1 MKREISEFHE
11 IQRPGAIPYVEPE
24 REKEAEQ
31 IFKEIFSKPL
41 GEWIAKQMPDG
52 KPLQE
57 GKQIAKLQ
65 EKTPDD
71 KASQEKDSS
80 DSELKGGPT
89 EFDKKAQEHPED
101 NEYDDNGNLYK
112 NGKEL
117 KPNNTYEVN
126 GYTYKTDDKGRIIS
140 AEGKLQPKDHK
151 GKKPIN
157 DSMKDIG
164 KGDQKDTDERGHLIG
179 DQFNGSPNLDN
190 LVPQDSKL
198 NQGEVKKLE
207 NSLAKAVEGGSEVYL
222 KVEPVYS
229 DNSARPV
236 SFTYTYTVD
245 GEKSVKVFKN
255 GE

>member
-31 IFKEIFSKPL
+31 IFKEVFSKPL
-41 GEWIAKQMPDG
+41 GEWIAKL
-52 KPLQE
+52 KKE
-57 GKQIAKLQ
+57 
-65 EKTPDD
+65 TSDD
-71 KASQEKDSS
+71 TVFQGNDSS
-80 DSELKGGPT
+80 EAELKSGLT
-89 EFDKKAQEHPED
+89 EFDKKAQEHPEK

-117 KPNNTYEVN
+117 KPNNTYEIN

-140 AEGKLQPKDHK
+140 AEGKLQPKDHR

-198 NQGEVKKLE
+198 NQGEVKQLE

-229 DNSARPV
+229 GDSARPV

-245 GEKSVKVFKN
+245 GERSVKVFKN